1 MARICNFFYLICLF
15 NSAKENMRFLP
26 SVLFT
31 YDFVVVVLP
40 LILSFDFFL
49 SSGARVCV
57 CIFGL
62 LLSFLNFNIN

>member
-1 MARICNFFYLICLF
+1 
-15 NSAKENMRFLP
+15 MRFLT